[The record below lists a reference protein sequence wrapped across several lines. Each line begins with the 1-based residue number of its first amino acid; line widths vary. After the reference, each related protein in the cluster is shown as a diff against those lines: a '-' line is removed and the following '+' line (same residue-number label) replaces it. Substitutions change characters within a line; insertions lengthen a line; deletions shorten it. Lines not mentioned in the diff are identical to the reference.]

1 MFEILTTPSPDKI
14 LQLAADF
21 AADERATKMDLGVG
35 VYKDSA
41 GQTVILR
48 SVKVAEQRILDTQ
61 TTKSY
66 VGPAGDA
73 EFNEE
78 ITKVVLGAEPPVARL
93 ATVQT
98 PGGGGALRLLT
109 ELIQKANPAAVIW
122 LPAPTWANHPA
133 IIDKVGLDRREYD
146 YFDAHTK
153 EVDFDAMCASLK
165 SAGPGDVVLLHGC
178 CHNPTGASLSPEQ
191 WKTLT
196 EMALAQGFL
205 PYVDLAYQGFG
216 DGLEED
222 AQGVRIM
229 ASRVPEMLIAA
240 SCSKNFALYRERTG
254 CAIALCGDAGATKA
268 TIGSMKMLAR
278 VNHSMPPD
286 HGAAIVRTILRDP
299 VLRADW
305 QAELTT
311 MRNRILSLRE
321 SLADT
326 LRVRTNSDRY
336 DFIARHRGMFSR
348 LGATPEQVKRLRDEH
363 AIFIVGDSRI
373 NVAGLREDRIGE
385 LVEALVSV
393 GF

>member
-1 MFEILTTPSPDKI
+1 MLEILTTPPPDKI

-21 AADERATKMDLGVG
+21 AADGRPNKMDLGVG
-35 VYKDSA
+35 VYKNSA
-41 GQTVILR
+41 GETVILR

-73 EFNEE
+73 VFNEE
-78 ITKVVLGAEPPVARL
+78 ITKVVLGTAPPIERL
-93 ATVQT
+93 ATAQT

-109 ELIQKANPAAVIW
+109 ELIHKANSNATIW

-133 IIDKVGLDRREYD
+133 IIDKVGLPRREYD
-146 YFDAHTK
+146 YFDAGTK
-153 EVDFDAMCASLK
+153 EVNFDAMCASLK
-165 SAGPGDVVLLHGC
+165 EAGPGDVVLLHGC
-178 CHNPTGASLSPEQ
+178 CHNPTGASLSPAQ
-191 WKTLT
+191 WQTIT
-196 EMALAQGFL
+196 AMAVAQGFL

-222 AQGVRIM
+222 TQGVRTM
-229 ASRVPEMLIAA
+229 AAQVPEMLIAT

-254 CAIALCGDAGATKA
+254 CAIALCNNAQSARATTGNLK
-268 TIGSMKMLAR
+268 TLAR

-286 HGAAIVRTILRDP
+286 HGAAIVKTILLDSA
-299 VLRADW
+299 LRADW
-305 QAELTT
+305 EAELTT
-311 MRNRILSLRE
+311 MRNRILTLRE
-321 SLADT
+321 TLADA

-348 LGATPEQVKRLRDEH
+348 LGATPEQVKRLRDEY

-385 LVEALVSV
+385 LVEALVNV